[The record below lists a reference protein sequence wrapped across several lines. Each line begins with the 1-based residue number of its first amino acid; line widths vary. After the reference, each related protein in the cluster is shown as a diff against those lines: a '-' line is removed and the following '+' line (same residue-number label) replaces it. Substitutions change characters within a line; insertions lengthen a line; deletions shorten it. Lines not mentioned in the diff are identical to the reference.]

1 MRESILFIKLLRIAQ
16 SLTDHL
22 RTYFPKYGDLLKNS
36 RTLTSSQKSSLIG
49 EVPVRN
55 AGVIGSNPV
64 IFRHSIM
71 DQLGNSSIKV

>member
-1 MRESILFIKLLRIAQ
+1 VRESVLFKFILIVQ

-22 RTYFPKYGDLLKNS
+22 RTCFPKYGDLLKNS